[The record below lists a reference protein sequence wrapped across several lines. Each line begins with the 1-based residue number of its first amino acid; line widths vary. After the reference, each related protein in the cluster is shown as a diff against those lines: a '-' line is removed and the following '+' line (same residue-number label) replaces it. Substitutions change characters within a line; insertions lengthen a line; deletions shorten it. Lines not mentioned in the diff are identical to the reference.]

1 MRLTSLL
8 VGLAIACSAAFPVRA
23 SLVTERAVLVMRHGI
38 RAPLPGEVPDGTRTT
53 APWPRWSVA
62 DSRVTPHGVRALQ
75 IVAAADRQWL
85 AARGLF
91 AAKGCPGAAT
101 LRIASNSSDRTIA
114 SGDAYAQGFAPGCGL
129 RVEHR
134 APGMVDPMF
143 EPLRAHA
150 TAFDAA
156 RAIADIDR
164 ATGGM
169 PVLVRRHRDAI
180 ASLDRVLG
188 CGAGCVPSGPA
199 RIVSDDSGH
208 GIALEGAIRGTSGVA
223 QVLLLEYLEGL
234 PARDVGWG
242 RADAATLKRLGALH
256 AALFAVFARPPYM
269 AAHQSSVI
277 GRRVIRSLN
286 DGPRLDVLMGH
297 DTNVA
302 ALAAALGVDLVTP
315 GYATNDVP
323 PGGALLF
330 ERIRD
335 TVTGRTF
342 VRVSYR
348 TQSPQVLRA
357 GGRGMT
363 VTPLR
368 VAGCARTLCPAAIF
382 TRSLERRLAPVRN

>member
-8 VGLAIACSAAFPVRA
+8 VGLAIAGSAAVPVRA

-38 RAPLPGEVPDGTRTT
+38 RAPLPGEVPDSTRTA
-53 APWPRWSVA
+53 APWLRWAVA
-62 DSRVTPHGVRALQ
+62 DSRVTPHGVRALE
-75 IVAAADRQWL
+75 IVAAEDRKWL

-91 AAKGCPGAAT
+91 AANGCPGAGT
-101 LRIASNSSDRTIA
+101 IRIASNSSDRTIA

-134 APGMVDPMF
+134 APGVVDPMF

-169 PVLVRRHRDAI
+169 PALVRRHRDAI
-180 ASLDRVLG
+180 AGLDRVLG
-188 CGAGCVPSGPA
+188 CGGGCVPSGPA
-199 RIVSDDSGH
+199 RIVSDDGGH

-223 QVLLLEYLEGL
+223 QVLLLQYLEGL

-256 AALFAVFARPPYM
+256 AALFAVFVRPPYM

-277 GRRVIRSLN
+277 GRRVIQSLN

-302 ALAAALGVDLVTP
+302 ALAAALEVDLVTP

-330 ERIRD
+330 ERLRD
-335 TVTGRTF
+335 TRTGRTF

-348 TQSPQVLRA
+348 TQSPAVLRA

-363 VTPLR
+363 ITPLR
-368 VAGCARTLCPAAIF
+368 VAGCASTLCPAAIF
-382 TRSLERRLAPVRN
+382 TRSLERHLAPTRN

>member
-1 MRLTSLL
+1 M
-8 VGLAIACSAAFPVRA
+8 
-23 SLVTERAVLVMRHGI
+23 
-38 RAPLPGEVPDGTRTT
+38 PDGTRTA
-53 APWPRWSVA
+53 APWPKWSVA

-75 IVAAADRQWL
+75 IVAAEDRKWL

-91 AAKGCPGAAT
+91 AAKGCPGAGT

-143 EPLRAHA
+143 EPLRARA

-156 RAIADIDR
+156 RAIADIER

-169 PVLVRRHRDAI
+169 AALVRRHRDAI

-188 CGAGCVPSGPA
+188 CGGGCVPAGPA
-199 RIVSDDSGH
+199 RIVSDDGGH

-223 QVLLLEYLEGL
+223 QVLLLQYLEGL

-330 ERIRD
+330 ERIRN
-335 TVTGRTF
+335 TVTEQTF

-348 TQSPQVLRA
+348 TQSPEVLRA
-357 GGRGMT
+357 GG
-363 VTPLR
+363 
-368 VAGCARTLCPAAIF
+368 VA
-382 TRSLERRLAPVRN
+382 